1 MRRAQRSAARTQK
14 ATRKTRKKN
23 ASHQAELTWLHFAV
37 IIAAPW
43 IILFLF
49 PRHWPP
55 FPWVVGPIAWL
66 ATIAAVISFLHALIT
81 RKGLTAGSLG
91 SCIALA
97 AFIVAG
103 TVYLLAP
110 PIGPLVSVL
119 LTQVSAAALVVMLAV
134 FLRTIQVGMD
144 PQRHVEFR
152 PLIPNLGVFRQW
164 LVRAVPLLV
173 LWDGMTVIFYN
184 TPCRGGR
191 CQGGE
196 ALLGVQGPFSNIYY
210 AAYFGI
216 MAFALPIAA
225 GLQALLR
232 LVKRPGGKNETSQ

>member
-1 MRRAQRSAARTQK
+1 MVRTQK
-14 ATRKTRKKN
+14 ASKKARKKN
-23 ASHQAELTWLHFAV
+23 ASHQAELTWIHFAV

-55 FPWVVGPIAWL
+55 FPWVVGPFAWL

-81 RKGLTAGSLG
+81 RKGLTVGSLG

-119 LTQVSAAALVVMLAV
+119 LTQVSAAALVVILAV

-152 PLIPNLGVFRQW
+152 PLIPNPEMFRQW
-164 LVRAVPLLV
+164 LVRVVPLLV
-173 LWDGMTVIFYN
+173 LWDGLTVIFYN

-191 CQGGE
+191 CGGGE
-196 ALLGVQGPFSNIYY
+196 ALFGVHGPFSNIYY

-216 MAFALPIAA
+216 MAFAPPITA
-225 GLQALLR
+225 GLQALQR
-232 LVKRPGGKNETSQ
+232 LVKRPDDKNEMSQ